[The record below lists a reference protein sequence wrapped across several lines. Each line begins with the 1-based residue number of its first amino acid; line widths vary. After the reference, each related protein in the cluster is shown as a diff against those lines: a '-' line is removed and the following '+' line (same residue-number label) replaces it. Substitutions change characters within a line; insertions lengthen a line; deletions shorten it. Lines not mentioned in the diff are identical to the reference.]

1 MAIPN
6 TYETSLAPQ
15 VKMTSGR
22 IALHIALR
30 MALSWIVVIVIL
42 HQGALSQTVADI
54 PLQLFRSLPENLAS
68 EPVLP
73 PFTETQS
80 RASQE
85 ATNSKLARK
94 YDISHIGSRGI
105 GKGFNLYSLDLEQE
119 LGRELASK
127 VDLNLGD
134 PVDENVAEYINRLA
148 QSLFVHSD
156 SKFPIRA
163 RVYESADINAF
174 SLPGGYLY
182 VATGLIIAAESEA
195 ELAGVMAHEIAHVAA
210 RHGTRSESR
219 RKLFGLAALP
229 LSFVGGGVGLAISA
243 AVAHAA
249 QPLSTAK
256 FSRNAEREADLLG
269 LQYTYASG
277 YDPGELVHFFE
288 RYLKM
293 EPETRGSKFNRLLAD
308 HPMTADR
315 IQRFQQQIQTQLP
328 ARSEYV
334 MNTNSFEE
342 ARDILLKPSDP
353 GREDTGPTLRLN
365 TGATKPTE

>member
-1 MAIPN
+1 MPIPN

-15 VKMTSGR
+15 VKVISGL
-22 IALHIALR
+22 ITLR
-30 MALSWIVVIVIL
+30 VALSWIVVIVIL

-54 PLQLFRSLPENLAS
+54 PLQLFRLPENLAIVHVFP
-68 EPVLP
+68 PV
-73 PFTETQS
+73 TETQS

-85 ATNSKLARK
+85 ATNSKSARK

-105 GKGFNLYSLDLEQE
+105 GKGFNLYSLDLEGE
-119 LGRELASK
+119 LGRELATE

-134 PVDENVAEYINRLA
+134 PVDENVVEYINRLA

-163 RVYESADINAF
+163 RVYESADVNAF

-182 VATGLIIAAESEA
+182 VSTGLIVAAESEA
-195 ELAGVMAHEIAHVAA
+195 ELAGVMAHEIAHIAA
-210 RHGTRSESR
+210 RHGTKSQSR
-219 RKLFGLAALP
+219 RMLFGFAALP
-229 LSFVGGGVGLAISA
+229 FSFVGGGAGLAISA
-243 AVAHAA
+243 AVSHAM

-288 RYLKM
+288 RYLKQ
-293 EPETRGSKFNRLLAD
+293 EPETRGSLFNRLLAD

-315 IQRFQQQIQTQLP
+315 IERLQQQLETELP
-328 ARSEYV
+328 VRSEYV
-334 MNTNSFEE
+334 VDTKSFEE
-342 ARDILLKPSDP
+342 ARDILLKPSCP
-353 GREDTGPTLRLN
+353 GRENSGPTQRLN
-365 TGATKPTE
+365 TGTAEPTE